1 MNYNDYTSYK
11 THFSIHDDIYVKNKS
26 KYYMG
31 WNFNSLKK
39 KDKNNKNNK
48 NNKIKNS
55 NKIINN
61 INIKDNNIKDNKI
74 KNNLSLSSNNK
85 LMPRQYNLYNEFTC
99 FFPPIID
106 QENINCC
113 VPISISTIYY
123 YLTFKQN
130 NIIKMQ
136 ISSLYLYNLIKK
148 QNSLEFISESCDSLD
163 SAFNDDPGA
172 TIYETLK
179 ILKKKGSCPEFLYTY
194 NKNNFT
200 KIPDNNLLNFAS
212 KCKLL
217 NFTKIYRFN
226 IKQYLLNDNP
236 VICGI
241 KIFNSFHS
249 DKTIRT
255 GIIDLPHKLDY
266 LLGGHSIVIIG
277 FNNYIDSYIFIN
289 SWGTSWGNKGLGIIP
304 YTYINNKDYA
314 DEFYIMNLVTNPDL
328 LLIDNLN
335 NKKKNI
341 VVGVYLLLL
350 TLFLQIKISK
360 IF

>member
-1 MNYNDYTSYK
+1 MNYDDYNSYK
-11 THFSIHDDIYVKNKS
+11 THYNIHDDIYVKNKS

-39 KDKNNKNNK
+39 NKNKNKNNNK
-48 NNKIKNS
+48 KVNKKLKHNNKIKDNLLLS
-55 NKIINN
+55 NN
-61 INIKDNNIKDNKI
+61 
-74 KNNLSLSSNNK
+74 NNK
-85 LMPRQYNLYNEFTC
+85 LIPRQYNLYNEFPY
-99 FFPPIID
+99 FFPPIMD

-130 NIIKMQ
+130 NIIKMR

-148 QNSLEFISESCDSLD
+148 QNNLEFISKSCDSLD

-179 ILKKKGSCPEFLYTY
+179 ILKKNGSCPEFLYTY
-194 NKNNFT
+194 NKDNFN
-200 KIPDNNLLNFAS
+200 INPDDHLIKFAN

-217 NFTKIYRFN
+217 NFTKISRYN
-226 IKQYLLNDNP
+226 LKNQLLNNNP

-249 DKTIRT
+249 EKTIKT

-277 FNNYIDSYIFIN
+277 YNNYIDSYIFIN
-289 SWGTSWGNKGLGIIP
+289 SWGTSWGDNGFGKIP
-304 YTYINNKDYA
+304 YSYINNNNYA
-314 DEFYIMNLVTNPDL
+314 DEFYILNLVTNPDL
-328 LLIDNLN
+328 LLIDNLD

-341 VVGVYLLLL
+341 VVSAYLLLL
-350 TLFLQIKISK
+350 TLLLQIKISK
-360 IF
+360 IK

>member
-1 MNYNDYTSYK
+1 
-11 THFSIHDDIYVKNKS
+11 
-26 KYYMG
+26 MG

-39 KDKNNKNNK
+39 KKNKNNNKNNK
-48 NNKIKNS
+48 KDNNKLKYNKIK
-55 NKIINN
+55 
-61 INIKDNNIKDNKI
+61 D
-74 KNNLSLSSNNK
+74 NLSLSNNNK
-85 LMPRQYNLYNEFTC
+85 LIPRQYNLYNEFPY
-99 FFPPIID
+99 FFPPITD

-113 VPISISTIYY
+113 VPISISIIYY

-148 QNSLEFISESCDSLD
+148 KNSLEFISESCDSLD
-163 SAFNDDPGA
+163 SAFNEDPGA

-179 ILKKKGSCPEFLYTY
+179 ILKKNGSCPEFLYTY
-194 NKNNFT
+194 NKDNFT
-200 KIPDNNLLNFAS
+200 KIPDNHLIKFAN

-217 NFTKIYRFN
+217 NFTKISRFN
-226 IKQYLLNDNP
+226 IKQYLLNNNP

-249 DKTIRT
+249 DKTIKT
-255 GIIDLPHKLDY
+255 GIIELPHKLDY

-277 FNNYIDSYIFIN
+277 YNNYIDSYIFIN
-289 SWGTSWGNKGLGIIP
+289 SWGTSWGNEGLGIIP

-314 DEFYIMNLVTNPDL
+314 DEFYIINLVTNPDL

-341 VVGVYLLLL
+341 IVGVYLLLL
-350 TLFLQIKISK
+350 TLFLKIKISK